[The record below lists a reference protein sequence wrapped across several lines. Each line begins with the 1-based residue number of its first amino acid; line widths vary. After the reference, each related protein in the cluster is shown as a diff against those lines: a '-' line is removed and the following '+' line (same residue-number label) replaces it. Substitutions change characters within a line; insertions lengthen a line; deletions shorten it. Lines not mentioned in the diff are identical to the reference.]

1 MAATISRVFNN
12 CSSQAVRIPQ
22 EFRLSSERV
31 EISRTAEGDLLIRAL
46 PELLKGAVGS
56 QRKALVLKQLD
67 ALICEIPV
75 LFDASTAMC
84 KHCAEHSMR
93 LKAAGTPI
101 GGNDLWIACHAL
113 AEGATIVTN
122 NTREFAHVAGLALEN
137 WA

>member
-1 MAATISRVFNN
+1 MNYTLDTNILIYWMQRAPATLEDRVN
-12 CSSQAVRIPQ
+12 
-22 EFRLSSERV
+22 
-31 EISRTAEGDLLIRAL
+31 AL
-46 PELLKGAVGS
+46 ATSDSLCMSFVSYAELLKGVVGS

-84 KHCAEHSMR
+84 EHYAEHSMR

-122 NTREFAHVAGLALEN
+122 NTREFARVAGLALEN